1 MARSS
6 SPQLL
11 APILLPVKDV
21 FHNIMADRF
30 DFNSFKK
37 ELTSVKDS
45 LTSAIKKLPPVQET
59 SNIVVLS
66 WNVNGEDPVKAR
78 NLMVPKIV
86 GDINPDVLL
95 LQEVKSK
102 KMVHYIASTCSIR
115 WNRSYEYVESE
126 KEDEAKVLYDPK
138 MFAKPLPSE
147 QIEPKKGMKLKSYVK
162 EVSEATKELRSGDI
176 VPDVDVYEKRVAA
189 VSLEHKRTENQIIFM
204 SFHNRK
210 PTHEDTKR
218 LAETFLQIVLTIADK
233 ENKLVVVGADFNCK
247 QSTGPGPPCI
257 PNYDATARRLH
268 KKKIDYFVIAGPGN
282 ETPNA
287 SVVAYDIIP
296 RESTGSSLAYSRE
309 EYNDCLDH
317 DPLVCTL
324 SNVGGNTI

>member
-1 MARSS
+1 MQILVRSS

-37 ELTSVKDS
+37 ELTSIKDN
-45 LTSAIKKLPPVQET
+45 LTSAIKKVPPFQET

-66 WNVNGEDPVKAR
+66 WNINGEDPAAAR
-78 NLMVPKIV
+78 NVMVSKIV

-95 LQEVKSK
+95 LQEVKSE
-102 KMVHYIASTCSIR
+102 KMVKYIASTCSIR
-115 WNRSYEYVESE
+115 WNRSYEYVQAGE
-126 KEDEAKVLYDPK
+126 KDEARVLYDPK
-138 MFAKPLPSE
+138 MFTNLLPSE
-147 QIEPKKGMKLKSYVK
+147 QIQAKKSMKLEKYVQ
-162 EVSEATKELRSGDI
+162 EVCPASKKLRSGAI
-176 VPDVDVYEKRVAA
+176 VPEVEEYNNRVAA
-189 VSLEHKRTENQIIFM
+189 LPLRHNKTGEEIIFM

-218 LAETFLQIVLTIADK
+218 LAEKFLQIVLTIADK

-257 PNYDATARRLH
+257 PNYDATGRRLS
-268 KKKIDYFVIAGPGN
+268 KKIDYFVFACPGN
-282 ETPNA
+282 DTPNA

-324 SNVGGNTI
+324 SIV